1 MNKYFLPSIVFCTL
15 ALCSVSCKTTQ
26 NVKSNANTETT
37 ANHETTDDTPLFNPE
52 GKWLIVEVGGKTVAG
67 EEAAEITFDPKQQLV
82 YGNDGCNIFN
92 GVYHVGKGNSLEL
105 TNLLSTLRACEG
117 GSAMEIQSALN
128 DVLFF
133 SIDGNELTFRNEKK
147 NVILKA
153 VKQTAD
159 ELNGRWRV
167 SSLTGFETLAVQPS
181 LVIDVPESKV
191 HGNGGCNIINGSIVL
206 DKLRTDGIRFT
217 GMISTRMMCPEIEI
231 ESAFLKALQEIDS
244 YRRIDDEHIGF
255 YISNGEE
262 PKSFPIVLEKVK

>member
-1 MNKYFLPSIVFCTL
+1 MNKYFIPSIVFCTL

-117 GSAMEIQSALN
+117 SSAMEIQSALN
-128 DVLFF
+128 DVRFF